1 MTEEKEE
8 KIYLRTRIPKH
19 IHKELKKAS
28 IDDQRTIEEIVAELI
43 EEWLRQRIKNSGNSD
58 RS

>member
-1 MTEEKEE
+1 MSEEQEE
-8 KIYLRTRIPKH
+8 KIYLRTRIPKS

-43 EEWLRQRIKNSGNSD
+43 EEWLRQRNQK
-58 RS
+58 